1 MEIFRKIK
9 KHLKLL
15 NIFPKRMIL
24 DTCHSS
30 EYVSDTFIAN
40 IDYKEMGKSCG
51 YARVLPPKC
60 YFFLRIGTGNFD

>member
-1 MEIFRKIK
+1 
-9 KHLKLL
+9 
-15 NIFPKRMIL
+15 MIL